1 MTISFRDSSQS
12 RLLLFCCSVNQ
23 SCLTLCDP
31 MECSQPVS
39 SVHGI
44 LQARIL
50 EWVAVLFS
58 SGSSQPRDWTQLSH
72 TEGGFSTIWTTREI
86 QQNWSG
92 WPIPSLGDLPNP
104 GIEPGLLHCRE
115 KLYPLSHQGS
125 CMVSFKPLQNV
136 FGCRK
141 IFELHKVSNGILCS
155 CENE

>member
-1 MTISFRDSSQS
+1 MKAKVT
-12 RLLLFCCSVNQ
+12 Q
-23 SCLTLCDP
+23 SCPTLCDP
-31 MECSQPVS
+31 MECSLPGF

-104 GIEPGLLHCRE
+104 GIEPGLLHCRHI
-115 KLYPLSHQGS
+115 LYQLSYQRS
-125 CMVSFKPLQNV
+125 PVWYWKIKKE
-136 FGCRK
+136 RK
-141 IFELHKVSNGILCS
+141 KAQINGTEFYNPEMNPNMYGRLIYS
-155 CENE
+155 